1 MENRI
6 AIAQT
11 KRILPDLL
19 YKEEVYAIIGAAFD
33 AHNQLGAGFLES
45 VYQEALEIELK
56 RRNILYQSQPEL
68 HIYYRDQVLTKT
80 FRPDLVVENKI
91 IVEIKANEQLCGADE
106 AQLLNY
112 LHATK
117 MKLGLLINFG
127 STKLEWRRRILNKK

>member
-56 RRNILYQSQPEL
+56 RRNILYQSQSEL

-127 STKLEWRRRILNKK
+127 NTKLEWRRRILNKK